1 MRRKPVRHRIAAGI
15 RIAALLVG
23 VLVTACVVTP
33 SAAGV
38 VPTPVRV
45 GVWDNPPLVIV
56 DGEEPTGLA
65 PDVIEIIARDNDWDV
80 EYVVGTLPQ
89 TLVMLENGE
98 IDLLAPL
105 AETGE
110 RAEIFRF
117 SSTTFV
123 ANWGV
128 IVADPDRAADYSSL
142 EDLSGRRIAV
152 LADSAFWVGPDG
164 LRQQLGAANIPHTAI
179 ELEGNDAV
187 FRAVSEG
194 RADVG
199 LVNRL
204 VMQYSGRKWSLTP
217 TPIIINPVSVRIA
230 ANRSDPRSELLLA
243 AFDTSLGRQQLD
255 PDSEYFKSL
264 QRHLGGLPDP
274 EGRIPQWVSWMIG
287 GLLGLGIVLAASV
300 FGLRHLVHARTVE
313 LTRAVDRLSGLFK
326 ALPDAIFVMGADDCI
341 LEYKESTQF
350 ESALPPEQF
359 IGKQLG
365 EVGLPTDVADQMLD
379 AIAHARSTGATQAIT
394 YALPL
399 PYPYGEPRFYEARIA
414 RSGPAETMGVIRDIT
429 EQVLSTRER
438 EARSGEL
445 ERAVAARTAE
455 LAQANIE
462 LAAASQAKSTFLAN
476 MSHELRTPLNSII
489 GFSGAMLQGLAG
501 DLTDEQ
507 RTQLE
512 MVSKSGKH
520 LLALVNDVLDLS
532 RVEAGGTSPERESID
547 VLATLKEALDGLD
560 ATATRK
566 GIELRLDATE
576 VGGFCTDRRM
586 LMQVLL
592 NLLGNAIK
600 FTDHGSVTLGASRGP
615 DGMLTLTV
623 RDTGPGIPA
632 EEIPHLFDDFYQAT
646 RGEEAKPGG
655 FGLGLP
661 ISQRLVELLGG
672 KIEVESVLGE
682 GTTFTVEL
690 PHSHGDCCP
699 PEAE

>member
-1 MRRKPVRHRIAAGI
+1 MRYRIAAGL
-15 RIAALLVG
+15 RIAGMLVG
-23 VLVTACVVTP
+23 VLVAACMLTP
-33 SAAGV
+33 PAISAA
-38 VPTPVRV
+38 PTPVRI
-45 GVWDNPPLVIV
+45 GVWDNPPLVII
-56 DGEEPTGLA
+56 DGREPTGLV
-65 PDVIEIIARDNDWDV
+65 PDVIGIIARDNDWDV

-105 AETGE
+105 AETDE
-110 RAEIFRF
+110 RSEVFRF
-117 SSTTFV
+117 SSTTLV

-128 IVADPDRAADYSSL
+128 IITDRDSADDYSSL

-152 LADSAFWVGPDG
+152 IADSAFWVGPLG
-164 LRQQLGAANIPHTAI
+164 LRQQLAAANIPYTAI
-179 ELEGNDAV
+179 EFDGNESV
-187 FRAVSEG
+187 FRAISEG

-199 LVNRL
+199 LANRL
-204 VMQYSGRKWSLTP
+204 VTQYSGREWSLAP

-230 ANRSDPRSELLLA
+230 SNRSDPRSESLLA
-243 AFDTSLGRQQLD
+243 AFDTSLGEQQLN
-255 PDSEYFKSL
+255 PDSEYFASL
-264 QRHLGGLPDP
+264 QRHLGGLPGP
-274 EGRIPQWVSWMIG
+274 EGTIPQWVSWTLG
-287 GLLGLGIVLAASV
+287 GLLGLGIVLAVSV

-313 LTRAVDRLSGLFK
+313 LTRAVDRLSGLFNT
-326 ALPDAIFVMGADDCI
+326 LPDAIFVMNPDGLI
-341 LEYKESTQF
+341 MEYKESTQF
-350 ESALPPEQF
+350 ESALPPEQL
-359 IGKQLG
+359 IGRQLG

-379 AIAHARSTGATQAIT
+379 AIALARKTGTTQAIT
-394 YALPL
+394 YSLPM

-438 EARSGEL
+438 EARAGEL
-445 ERAVAARTAE
+445 ERAVAARTIE

-462 LAAASQAKSTFLAN
+462 LAAASQAKSAFLAN

-507 RTQLE
+507 RIQLD
-512 MVSKSGKH
+512 MVSKSGRH

-532 RVEAGGTSPERESID
+532 RVEAGGTSPEHESID

-600 FTDHGSVTLGASRGP
+600 FTGHGSVTLGASRGAE
-615 DGMLTLTV
+615 GMLTITV
-623 RDTGPGIPA
+623 SDTGPGIPA
-632 EEIPHLFDDFYQAT
+632 EEIPHLFDDFYQVP
-646 RGEEAKPGG
+646 RGGEAKPGG

-672 KIEVESVLGE
+672 SIEVESAPGE

-690 PHSHGDCCP
+690 PQTQGDCCP
-699 PEAE
+699 PEAG